1 MSNKNKSKYYSKS
14 NSNYSNSNSNA
25 NYSNSNASGNYS
37 KPNKTYQETLS
48 KDDIKEQLKNYKL
61 VDDINIVPIGT
72 HLRYI
77 IIDPKTKES
86 KFRLGGSLSK
96 FGDNRE
102 YIMMTNGT
110 LTWSVQLKNTTFYRK
125 LTENESKNELKK
137 ELQKEILSEMD
148 NKPELVKENEKL
160 LKKISRMEESY
171 DLLQSK
177 YVLLQK
183 QLEDIKQE
191 IIKEKKS
198 KK

>member
-1 MSNKNKSKYYSKS
+1 MSSKNKNKYY
-14 NSNYSNSNSNA
+14 NA
-25 NYSNSNASGNYS
+25 NYN
-37 KPNKTYQETLS
+37 KPAKTYQETLT
-48 KDDIKEQLKNYKL
+48 KEDIKEQLKNYKV
-61 VDDINIVPIGT
+61 VDDINVIPIGT

-77 IIDPKTKES
+77 LYDPKTKES
-86 KFRLGGSLSK
+86 KFRLGGTLSK

-125 LTENESKNELKK
+125 LSENEIKNEMKK
-137 ELQKEILSEMD
+137 ELQKEILTEMD
-148 NKPELVKENEKL
+148 NKPELVKENERL

-177 YVLLQK
+177 YVQLQK